1 MIHATT
7 QRLVLRDLEVS
18 DFPQHSRLVGDWDVS
33 QWLSVVPHPYELRH
47 SQEFYDKL
55 QAEAGTD
62 GGERFFVI
70 ALAASNA
77 MIGGVGIRGERV
89 VHRDPH
95 TAVVG
100 YWIGKPYWG
109 QGYMS
114 EALGAALKIAFA
126 PEHIQVAK
134 ATTDPNN
141 KASMNVLRK
150 AGFAY
155 LGVHPVS
162 EPNLWGRTEETRWV
176 LSRGDYEREG
186 E

>member
-1 MIHATT
+1 M
-7 QRLVLRDLEVS
+7 
-18 DFPQHSRLVGDWDVS
+18 
-33 QWLSVVPHPYELRH
+33 PHPYELRH

-70 ALAASNA
+70 ALAESNA

-89 VHRDPH
+89 VSRDLH

-109 QGYMS
+109 RGYMS

-126 PEHIQVAK
+126 PEHIHVVK

-150 AGFAY
+150 AGFSY
-155 LGVHPVS
+155 LGVHLVS

-176 LSRGDYEREG
+176 LRRGDFVERS
-186 E
+186 